1 MALAPFDA
9 LRARGQALSFGGPW
23 LETVCT
29 ISNHRLTHCP
39 HGDFP
44 RWRAALERLPRDEPC
59 AELDR
64 AAPRFGRPTGQ
75 TEGVAEALMALH
87 PWRKGPLEIHGVLID
102 TEWRSDWKW
111 ARIEPVVEL
120 GGKRVLDIGCG
131 NGYYGWRM
139 IAAGA
144 DLVVGIDPTWVYVM
158 QWLACRQASG
168 DLPNFV
174 LPLGIED
181 LPSPPMAGDVAFDTA
196 FSMGVLYHRRKPLR
210 HLRRLRTFLKPGGD
224 LVLETLI
231 LPDGRS
237 GDVLQPEGRYARMR
251 NVWAIPGRERLLA
264 WVAEAGFDG
273 AAIVDV
279 TQTSTDEQRSTAWMK
294 FESLDRALDP
304 DEPGVTVESHP
315 APRRAVV
322 IARALER

>member
-1 MALAPFDA
+1 MLVDPYDALLAHGQAASLESPWLDSVCALA
-9 LRARGQALSFGGPW
+9 
-23 LETVCT
+23 
-29 ISNHRLTHCP
+29 NHRLANCP

-44 RWRAALERLPRDEPC
+44 RWRGALERLPRGEPF
-59 AELDR
+59 ADLDR
-64 AAPRFGRPTGQ
+64 DAPRFGRPNGHP
-75 TEGVAEALMALH
+75 EPVAEALMALH
-87 PWRKGPLEIHGVLID
+87 PWRKGPLEIHGVPID

-111 ARIEPVVEL
+111 ARIEPLVGL

-144 DLVVGIDPTWVYVM
+144 ELVIGVDPTWVYVM

-181 LPSPPMAGDVAFDTA
+181 LPDPPMARAAAFDTL

-210 HLRRLRTFLKPGGD
+210 HLRRLRSFLKPGGD
-224 LVLETLI
+224 LVLESLV
-231 LPDGRS
+231 LPDDRAN
-237 GDVLQPEGRYARMR
+237 DVLQPEARYARMR

-264 WVAEAGFDG
+264 WVAEAGFHG
-273 AAIVDV
+273 AVIVDV
-279 TQTSTDEQRSTAWMK
+279 TQTSTDEQRSTSWMK
-294 FESLDRALDP
+294 FESLDKALDP
-304 DEPGVTVESHP
+304 LDPDLTVEGHP
-315 APRRAVV
+315 APRRAML
-322 IARALER
+322 IARAPS